1 MMMTREERI
10 EQLQIRPKKGI
21 FKLLW
26 AAAAGLG
33 LGWWIYANASLPLL
47 AASSFMLMTAV
58 PLSHVAWQKTRTLL
72 TFNAHR
78 SYQRLIRAKGVIAIA
93 LLWVMLGLMGGYVSG
108 YFALPVFSGLSAILI
123 AGMLLVETWLDTRL
137 LRIDH
142 EHVVDSLIGFTKR
155 ERLKRS
161 WDKKYSDY

>member
-1 MMMTREERI
+1 MVTREERI
-10 EQLQIRPKKGI
+10 EQLQKRPKKGV
-21 FKLLW
+21 FRLLW

-47 AASSFMLMTAV
+47 ALFFFFTMTAV
-58 PLSHVAWQKTRTLL
+58 PFSFITWQKTRTLL
-72 TFNAHR
+72 TFNDNR

-93 LLWVMLGLMGGYVSG
+93 MLWGMLGLMFGYVSG
-108 YFALPVFSGLSAILI
+108 FFALSMFSGLSATLI
-123 AGMLLVETWLDTRL
+123 AGMLVIETWLDSRL

-142 EHVVDSLIGFTKR
+142 EHVTDSLLGFTKR

-161 WDKKYSDY
+161 WDQK